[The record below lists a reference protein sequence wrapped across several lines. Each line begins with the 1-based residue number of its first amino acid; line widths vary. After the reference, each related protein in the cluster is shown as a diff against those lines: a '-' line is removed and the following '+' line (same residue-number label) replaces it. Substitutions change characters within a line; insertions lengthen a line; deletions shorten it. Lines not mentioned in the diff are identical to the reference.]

1 MQSRLKTYK
10 RSDVHTV
17 GCMHM
22 QLLCVCW
29 AGERGPRTR
38 HTAKKAVMFVLSE
51 LPTISYERSDVHTV
65 GCTMHMQLLCVC
77 WAGAH
82 TQEGRTV
89 PRISY
94 NMCVVIVLLLS
105 CLGLGLGLSCNIF
118 CVKLQHTAINRP
130 YDYTQPDYKP
140 NRNRLFHCML
150 WTMYLC

>member
-38 HTAKKAVMFVLSE
+38 HTDKKAVMFVLSE

-82 TQEGRTV
+82 RAHTQEGRTV
-89 PRISY
+89 QCCREFHII
-94 NMCVVIVLLLS
+94 CALLLS
-105 CLGLGLGLSCNIF
+105 CC
-118 CVKLQHTAINRP
+118 
-130 YDYTQPDYKP
+130 
-140 NRNRLFHCML
+140 
-150 WTMYLC
+150 